1 MFYGYLKCHESGSF
15 WNFWFMWTFYVF
27 GGGCFLFYGLSA
39 ICGMVKNLSPLLRVS
54 LKKTKYYFGMIGTTA
69 RDCFFEIKMILLM
82 IDIISTLWNSND
94 YHCYSIWVFLYKLN
108 GFWRAIEELWSVLG
122 CAPEIKMLNWGW
134 ADLRIR
140 GNVCRL

>member
-1 MFYGYLKCHESGSF
+1 MKVVRFEIFDLCEHFMCLEVDVFCSMDYLQYVVWSKICHHCYELASKRQ
-15 WNFWFMWTFYVF
+15 
-27 GGGCFLFYGLSA
+27 
-39 ICGMVKNLSPLLRVS
+39 I
-54 LKKTKYYFGMIGTTA
+54 YFGMIGTTA

-122 CAPEIKMLNWGW
+122 CAPEIKMLKLNWGW